1 MSYRIKNIEQGTTTK
16 VVLEDY
22 DHGFQTGD
30 KVKISGIGGDDN
42 STSMFQLNNL
52 VFTVTQDSNSTK
64 IILDSTDSSNYNMY
78 DTTLS
83 TRGVVTRVGGKLLH
97 VEGDFQTDGTLLEIS
112 GNKLVNGT
120 ALKITGGAHM
130 RHGSLVDIVTT
141 STHLQNGALNIMADA
156 VETGRI
162 ISVSGDSLL
171 QARWYIS
178 IQLHLG

>member
-1 MSYRIKNIEQGTTTK
+1 
-16 VVLEDY
+16 
-22 DHGFQTGD
+22 
-30 KVKISGIGGDDN
+30 
-42 STSMFQLNNL
+42 MFQLNNL

-120 ALKITGGAHM
+120 ALKITGGAHIDM
-130 RHGSLVDIVTT
+130 A
-141 STHLQNGALNIMADA
+141 AL
-156 VETGRI
+156 
-162 ISVSGDSLL
+162 
-171 QARWYIS
+171 
-178 IQLHLG
+178 